1 MPSGKT
7 THEVSLKVYPQ
18 AHHGFDFEGLDA
30 DREGH
35 RLLYNQAAA
44 NDAIE
49 QVRKFFEKHLK

>member
-7 THEVSLKVYPQ
+7 THEIILKVYPQ
-18 AHHGFDFEGLDA
+18 AYHGFDFEVDTSK
-30 DREGH
+30 EGH

-49 QVRKFFEKHLK
+49 QVRNFLAKYLK